1 MLRYYLRIGMRSLGH
16 NPGLSLLMVLG
27 IALGIAACMTTLTVF
42 HLMGSDP
49 IPWKSDKLHY
59 VQLDNWDP
67 DNPYRQPDE
76 PPDQVSYRD
85 ATALMQAARADH
97 QAAMFRVAL
106 PVRPE
111 DPALKPEL
119 ATGRATYS
127 DFFAM
132 FEPPFAY
139 GGPWDHAQDEAHARV
154 LVLSRESNEKF
165 FGGANSVG
173 RQLRISDVDYTI
185 VGVLAAWRPR
195 IRFYDVAGGNAF
207 DRPADIFLPN
217 TTAVELNL
225 GIVGSTSS
233 WGQVSAGR
241 QAFLDSESVWQ
252 EFWVELDS
260 PEKLAGYQSFLA
272 SYVNEQKKLGRFPRP
287 LNNRLRNV
295 NEWLA
300 DQKVVSRDVRIQ
312 VWLAFAFLGV
322 CLVSTIG
329 LLLAKFMRKAGEIG
343 VRRALGASRRQ
354 VFSQHLVESALVGAG
369 GGVLGLLFAWFGLLL
384 VRSLDDDLQSVA
396 RLDWPMIATAIALS
410 VAAATLAGLYPTW
423 RACRVQPAV
432 QLKV

>member
-1 MLRYYLRIGMRSLGH
+1 MFTYYLQLGLRSLRR
-16 NPGLSLLMVLG
+16 NPILTALMVVG

-42 HLMGSDP
+42 HLMGTDP
-49 IPWKSDKLHY
+49 IPWKSARLFN

-85 ATALMQAARADH
+85 AAALMQAAKADR

-106 PVRPE
+106 PVEPDNR
-111 DPALKPEL
+111 ALKPQL
-119 ATGRATYS
+119 AIGRATYS

-132 FEPPFAY
+132 FEPPFAF
-139 GGPWDHAQDEAHARV
+139 GGPWNHVQDDAHARV
-154 LVLSRESNEKF
+154 VVLSRETNEKF
-165 FGGANSVG
+165 FGGADSVG
-173 RQLRISDVDYTI
+173 RQLRIGDVDYTI
-185 VGVLAAWRPR
+185 LGVLAAWRPR
-195 IRFYDVAGGNAF
+195 IRFYDVVGSNAF
-207 DRPADIFLPN
+207 DKPADIFLPD

-233 WGQVSAGR
+233 WGQVPAGR
-241 QAFLDSESVWQ
+241 QAFLDSESVW
-252 EFWVELDS
+252 EELWVELDS
-260 PEKLAGYQSFLA
+260 PAKVAMYRSFLA
-272 SYVNEQKKLGRFPRP
+272 SYVNDQKKLGRFPRP
-287 LNNRLRNV
+287 LNNRLRDV

-300 DQKVVSRDVRIQ
+300 NQQIVSRDVRIQ

-329 LLLAKFMRKAGEIG
+329 LLLAKFMRKTGEIG

-354 VFSQHLVESALVGAG
+354 VFSQYLVESAVIGGA
-369 GGVLGLLFAWFGLLL
+369 GGVLGLVFAWLGLLL

-410 VAAATLAGLYPTW
+410 VCAAMLAGLYPTL